1 MNDWFLMEKY
11 ETKICETKFFFLRD
25 LIMRKKSTFIL
36 NFLSRIDLKSLY
48 VKFYIKCLIKFLVL
62 DMKKIEIYLFI
73 FFFFRCIKNLSEKII
88 IV

>member
-48 VKFYIKCLIKFLVL
+48 VKFYIKCLIKFLLL
-62 DMKKIEIYLFI
+62 DMKKLRFIYLFFS
-73 FFFFRCIKNLSEKII
+73 FFDVSKIL
-88 IV
+88 VKK

>member
-1 MNDWFLMEKY
+1 
-11 ETKICETKFFFLRD
+11 
-25 LIMRKKSTFIL
+25 MRKKSTFIL

>member
-36 NFLSRIDLKSLY
+36 NFLSRIDLKVYMLN
-48 VKFYIKCLIKFLVL
+48 
-62 DMKKIEIYLFI
+62 FI
-73 FFFFRCIKNLSEKII
+73 LNA
-88 IV
+88 